1 MIFPGLEIVFLMT
14 MGTILPPNNAQVTIA
29 LQEYILNNF
38 TRQYHMH
45 VKVCFVGHQR
55 AAPIEALVS
64 DSNRSHIVLEQ
75 DKRIEYETSEKYFKC

>member
-1 MIFPGLEIVFLMT
+1 MQIMIFPGLEIVFLMT

-45 VKVCFVGHQR
+45 VKVCFV
-55 AAPIEALVS
+55 AI
-64 DSNRSHIVLEQ
+64 
-75 DKRIEYETSEKYFKC
+75 SERHPLKLWYLIATGLI